1 MRYTVS
7 LLDVPEGREPMAV
20 LFDGQAGDAYTLD
33 EFRELRAKANGKF
46 PLDLEYI
53 VALDDAI
60 RMLDDER
67 NNQTA

>member
-20 LFDGQAGDAYTLD
+20 LFDGQAGDAHTLD
-33 EFRELRAKANGKF
+33 EFHKLRAKANSKF

-60 RMLDDER
+60 RMLDDEK
-67 NNQTA
+67 NQTA